1 MRSARHSR
9 RSADKS
15 VSVLL
20 DDFEPHALERMSEV
34 EEAPPRASVANF
46 AGATQGVAGA
56 AQGQGR
62 LGASWNSGRI
72 RHDRNDVLSIANSP
86 VPIPLLNRML
96 SSAYRWHPLLVFLA
110 LLVLFA
116 GLGLVLALLLVIT
129 SCADGQGFGETFVL
143 SIGQFISLGEEA
155 PPRASEAP
163 GCVLLTLSASICA
176 LMLQASMFAFFVSRI
191 LNPCIELCVPSKLCV
206 LDRNGEFFLSTK
218 IGHPQGH
225 TISNAQTTLLWVE
238 PVKTAEGES
247 FNRIRELPF
256 VNQPPALLY
265 PTTYIHAL
273 EGSFLE
279 PYAAD
284 LSAAP
289 GRLVL
294 IIEGFDECLRTPIFE
309 RYIFQFTDV
318 EFGRFADLAASRVG
332 DKNRPTEAK
341 RPRVDL
347 TNMDTVVGDPE
358 VARRARERFSEPAS
372 RTSTSRPQCVAESA
386 PATPTAA

>member
-176 LMLQASMFAFFVSRI
+176 LMLQASIFAFFVSRI
-191 LNPCIELCVPSKLCV
+191 LNPTIELCVTSRLSV
-206 LDRNGEFFLSTK
+206 FDRNGEFFLATR
-218 IGHPQGH
+218 IAHLQGH
-225 TISNAQTTLLWVE
+225 TISNPQASLLWVE
-238 PVKTAEGES
+238 PTRTTEGES
-247 FNRIRELPF
+247 FNRLRDLPF
-256 VNQPPALLY
+256 VFQPNAILY
-265 PTTYIHAL
+265 PTTFIHAL

-279 PYAAD
+279 PHAAD
-284 LSAAP
+284 LRAAP

-294 IIEGFDECLRTPIFE
+294 IIDGFDECLRTPIFE
-309 RYIFQFTDV
+309 RYVFRFADV
-318 EFGRFADLAASRVG
+318 EFGRFADLVTTLTRALTGRT
-332 DKNRPTEAK
+332 KTRL
-341 RPRVDL
+341 DL
-347 TNMDTVVGDPE
+347 TKIDAVVGDPE
-358 VARRARERFSEPAS
+358 IARRARERFSANPSVPNYPAADVEE
-372 RTSTSRPQCVAESA
+372 TEK
-386 PATPTAA
+386 